1 MAQSDRNLVFHSG
14 TKAYP
19 PRQLRQQAN
28 VEDQDRAVHHLF
40 QRHHG
45 QALPLDL
52 RRKASR
58 VAHEPKMSPS
68 IPLGCTS
75 RRSRAA
81 RFLALALRKSTK
93 SSTSARCSGGSASSF
108 SIRALTA

>member
-19 PRQLRQQAN
+19 PRQLCQQAN
-28 VEDQDRAVHHLF
+28 VEDQDRAVHQLF

-58 VAHEPKMSPS
+58 GIAWPTSQNNESP

-75 RRSRAA
+75 LIEGARKLGLGPTGRRYREA
-81 RFLALALRKSTK
+81 
-93 SSTSARCSGGSASSF
+93 SGWS
-108 SIRALTA
+108 L